1 MDNEKTFTLEFDI
14 NALEDGHP
22 AQILHLENV
31 ALEKFL
37 DELDAAIESNDVDN
51 FIKKFP
57 RLNSIYGHYGK
68 KEMLFMPTLS
78 RYGVTGPSKVMWG
91 VDDEIK
97 KNLHGLQKKIS
108 PDNFYSL
115 KEKIIE
121 LIKNLREMI
130 FKEENIFIPLS
141 MKVFTQAD
149 WLSIYRDAAEFGY
162 AFIDDAPKWASGEN
176 FIIQNLND
184 TEGKVEGGQI
194 KFDTGELNFA
204 QLKGI
209 LKLLPVDIT
218 FIDKDDNVKFFVN
231 EGGVFNRPKLTL
243 GNPIFDCHPPQVLPV
258 IHKMLDDFKAKKRNS
273 MEVFR
278 PIKGKPVGVTYHAV
292 YDDAGEYIGAVEFVQ
307 DFSKAVDK
315 FKD

>member
-1 MDNEKTFTLEFDI
+1 MEKAFTLEVDI

-37 DELDAAIESNDVDN
+37 DELDAAVSDNNVDE

-57 RLNSIYGHYGK
+57 RLNALFIHYDK

-91 VDDEIK
+91 IDDEIK
-97 KNLHGLQKKIS
+97 RNLHGLLKKIS
-108 PDNFYSL
+108 LETFDTF
-115 KEKIIE
+115 KEKITALLKSI
-121 LIKNLREMI
+121 REMI

-141 MKVFTQAD
+141 MKVFTRED
-149 WLSIYRDAAEFGY
+149 WLLVYRDAAQFGY
-162 AFIDDAPKWASGEN
+162 AFIDDAPKWASGEVFVN
-176 FIIQNLND
+176 HNKND
-184 TEGKVEGGQI
+184 AEGTVDGGAVN
-194 KFDTGELNFA
+194 FDTGELNFA
-204 QLKGI
+204 QMKGI

-231 EGGVFNRPKLTL
+231 EGGVFNRPKLSL
-243 GNPIFDCHPPQVLPV
+243 GNPIYDCHPPQVLPV
-258 IHKMLDDFKAKKRNS
+258 IHKMLDDFKAKKRDC
-273 MEVFR
+273 MEVFKQ
-278 PIKGKPVGVTYHAV
+278 IQGKPVGVTYRAV

-307 DFSKAVDK
+307 DFSNALNK
-315 FKD
+315 FKS